1 MRALKVLIVI
11 LGVLL
16 LLLTGLRVWCL
27 SYKCTDPKLA
37 EQVEQETLSR
47 LKRQD
52 RESEDQQNNS
62 WSDARAVF
70 NIVGTLPDPVAYEE
84 ASALKEW
91 SPMLPKSRPL
101 KDSLDSPEFKK
112 ALAGYLKSQAM
123 LKPIFAK
130 PEFIWPSQW
139 EKGFEAGTPV
149 YSTFRDLFAAGITY
163 SEYLKIKGKP
173 GPALELLLNYLEWTD
188 KLDRQGYVT
197 TGLYSIKLKEFVLQ
211 AIQVLLLEP
220 SLTSTQ
226 LKSALLRIS
235 KISSPMENFR
245 NHADAEYVGQM
256 QSLRLI
262 AKGQMLV
269 GFQMNPTFYQV
280 ASWFG
285 YLDREQKTL
294 QNWMLIQRPAVQSDQ
309 LMGEIGQPCSK
320 ALQTLLSES
329 RSTVLEL
336 VAFNTSTA
344 QANALKSCSLLGATE
359 LECALALY
367 RKEHK
372 AYPDKLEALSPQ
384 YLKELPPNKI
394 GTSTKF
400 DYRKEGT
407 GFRIDCKP
415 RPAIANE
422 LPHSNFSI
430 PPDRSNP

>member
-70 NIVGTLPDPVAYEE
+70 NLVGTVPDPHAYEE

-91 SPMLPKSRPL
+91 SPMMPKSKPL
-101 KDSLDSPEFKK
+101 KDSLDSQEFKK

-139 EKGFEAGTPV
+139 EKGFEARTPV
-149 YSTFRDLFAAGITY
+149 YSSFRDLFAAGITY
-163 SEYLKIKGKP
+163 SEYLKIKGKT

-197 TGLYSIKLKEFVLQ
+197 TGMFSIVLKEFVLK
-211 AIQVLLLEP
+211 AIQELLLEP

-235 KISSPMENFR
+235 KISSPVENFR
-245 NHADAEYVGQM
+245 NHVDAEYVGQM

-262 AKGQMLV
+262 GKGQMLT
-269 GFQMNPTFYQV
+269 GQAMNPTFYQV

-285 YLDREQKTL
+285 YLDREQKAL
-294 QNWMLIQRPAVQSDQ
+294 QNWMLTQRPAVQSDQ
-309 LMGEIGQPCSK
+309 LMEEIGQPSSK

-336 VAFNTSTA
+336 VAFDTSKA
-344 QANALKSCSLLGATE
+344 QAHALKSCSLLGATQI
-359 LECALALY
+359 ECALVLY
-367 RKEHK
+367 QKDHK
-372 AYPDKLEALSPQ
+372 AYPDRLEALSPE

-394 GTSTKF
+394 GVSKNF
-400 DYRKEGT
+400 DYRLDGK
-407 GFRIDCKP
+407 GFRIDCQP
-415 RPAIANE
+415 RPAIANA
-422 LPHSNFSI
+422 LKHPGFSV